1 MLKNSRKTI
10 YLMLALV
17 AFIFRLPTPALA
29 EGLQLSV
36 SKGIFALE
44 VLPGIAHEDMIGVIN
59 TSASQPLP
67 VEVQMSMWNL
77 KSNADELEF
86 VSVDDELNATKW
98 FSLVSPKGGV
108 SRLSGTRFII
118 PADGYRDLRFR
129 ILPPQSA
136 PLGSYLVAMRLKVAA
151 PDYYFA
157 EGGTR
162 LYPEIDVLFFINVKD
177 LNLSGSSQRY
187 TAQISSF
194 SAKDDNTIGALS
206 LLVSK
211 ASAGVFEDIVNQY
224 IATIRNTGLYYFK
237 MKGSI
242 EVKNMFGRVVKTID
256 LPNRYL
262 IPNRTRSLEI
272 GIEEDAN
279 ASRGIFSSFGRFFAD
294 HFYFGP
300 YTATLLLQV
309 PVNSIDDTPDANS
322 FVRESV
328 RFWVF
333 PWKLLLLVVGFV
345 FAIRFFWKRGGVL
358 RIKRAFLTLIGKAK

>member
-1 MLKNSRKTI
+1 MYVRK
-10 YLMLALV
+10 YYLVMLMLFVFGVCASQV
-17 AFIFRLPTPALA
+17 SA

-36 SKGIFALE
+36 SKGIYAIE
-44 VLPGIAHEDMIGVIN
+44 VLPGVPYEDTIGVIN
-59 TSASQPLP
+59 TSASQSLP

-86 VSVDDELNATKW
+86 VTVDEELNATKW
-98 FSLVSPKGGV
+98 FSLISSKGV
-108 SRLSGTRFII
+108 ATRLSGSRFII
-118 PADGYRDLRFR
+118 DPDGFRDLHFK
-129 ILPPQSA
+129 ISPPQAA

-151 PDYYFA
+151 PDYFFA

-194 SAKDDNTIGALS
+194 TTKDDNTVGVLS
-206 LLVSK
+206 SLVSK
-211 ASAGVFEDIVNQY
+211 ASAGVFEDVVNQY
-224 IATIRNTGLYYFK
+224 IATIRNTGLFYFK
-237 MKGSI
+237 MRGSI

-256 LPNRYL
+256 LPSRYL
-262 IPNRTRSLEI
+262 IPNRTRSIEI
-272 GIEEDAN
+272 GIESDAN
-279 ASRGIFSSFGRFFAD
+279 VPHGFFASIGRFITD

-309 PVNSIDDTPDANS
+309 PLNSINDAPDANS
-322 FVRESV
+322 FMRESV

-333 PWKLLLLVVGFV
+333 PWKFLLILAALA
-345 FAIRFFWKRGGVL
+345 FAIRFFWKREGVG
-358 RIKRAFLTLIGKAK
+358 RIKRALATLLGKGR